1 MQLEMGSFP
10 PAFYVPRCLCAGE
23 LASEGLTSSSKSHA
37 GTPAP
42 NSALTLLRCVEMEAI
57 LGATTRDVADGKAAP
72 VENGGG
78 RQHREGGRRQG
89 LLLG

>member
-1 MQLEMGSFP
+1 MQLGSSP
-10 PAFYVPRCLCAGE
+10 PAFYVPSCLFAGE
-23 LASEGLTSSSKSHA
+23 LASEGLTSSSKSYT

-57 LGATTRDVADGKAAP
+57 PGATTRDVADGKAAP

-78 RQHREGGRRQG
+78 RQHREGGWRQG